1 MPIIKS
7 FSPKQNL
14 SSFVTFLNDTDPNS
28 RYFRIS
34 EFGETFTGGRNGF
47 LIEGSEFLKPSTEVK
62 IEILDVNKN
71 PIYFTPGDGIP
82 EYYEGVSKLIS
93 VEVYDD
99 TPIGLGKITVLGE
112 LEKYVNEDGNVVDVP
127 DEWKGVYN
135 VKWEKEF
142 KINKNLSNESIVRF
156 VKRPK
161 ISITEI
167 EKPSFTK
174 TIPQVTQNGIAS
186 GEPSIPAKGTN
197 LSNYTAGTLYKINIT
212 DSSNFTSSI
221 DENIISFPSI
231 NYNPTVKEVLSEKTV
246 LVDVPFTIDGL
257 VSDFKDVSYTT
268 TFEDLENTVTEQ
280 TTITGSFAEI
290 FINDLKTFVGDV
302 ARVKVYRKSKNE
314 VGDFTLVT
322 DTRLE
327 STEMLKDITVAT
339 DTELSYG
346 SFSPSNF
353 SSYWVTSSND
363 HVVSFDNTQ
372 LFSSIRVDYNNG
384 LGGTQLLHTSRSLNF
399 NTDVEYTL
407 KFKTLLSGSITSD
420 KSLKAFISGTNNFTQ
435 SFIDIT
441 PDATYNQRQDISAN
455 LISQYSGSGQLY
467 FEFQG
472 DDWYLSNVSLKNA
485 QETSF
490 SPDEFTLIQEVP
502 RKLPSETF
510 DFRFEFYDINNNFI
524 PVEVFATKE
533 FNGGNTA
540 SSQAVKFLSF
550 ESDRTAFRFTTGSI
564 GNPAFQQVAFTVTS
578 NGVSGSVTFASSAFD
593 TDGNYIDPSSYG
605 GDYPGGLIN
614 VSDRSATLLIGN
626 FTGSVES
633 VTVGSIIYTASA
645 DDLQDFESI
654 FRFED
659 GENAPALFAT
669 TNTNQFIYEP
679 THLEPKPLVQDLRIQ
694 VKRKNLASL
703 ITPITANS
711 SSDVPLTEVVDE
723 GGIKTFSLSATEFS
737 SSIISG
743 NDGPYDSVTYS
754 FTASGEFGN
763 EFSDEVTIS
772 PVINFDAVSIV
783 LSNESTTFRANS
795 VGSILDNLSEGNGT
809 VSMNIG
815 NQSISHNDGLNSR
828 NTFDIVSVS
837 GTNVTPLSASPT
849 TNLYGI
855 SAMSADNGT
864 IDITVDYLAGD
875 NATSQSFSKK
885 VNYGKNRSAPPTIE
899 LTTTNKTQNVSANS
913 SGVQDDSF
921 EDSTIT
927 VQEFYTGSSK
937 TFGSSD
943 VTIDFQSNPSSIAT
957 DNGNL
962 TISLANLADGTNS
975 ANVIFSASVVDS
987 EGTSRDIVDSISL
1000 SKSPAGQDGE
1010 GRIVSLTFTD
1020 NSIAYNAD
1028 GTNPTPSSITMEAS
1042 SSGFTSPVFKFTGGD
1057 THFTDETSFTA
1068 GTGANDSATFTAP
1081 TSIISTPLTFQVEVQ
1096 EASDASSN
1104 AIDRESVIFVKP
1116 GQDTRPRFFIK
1127 PLNGTQ
1133 IKNASGN
1140 LELQVVRTDST
1151 GSFDISGSAQGNAE
1165 IYSGSVKLSTSL
1177 TGITDGGNGAQYNP
1191 VIAPSAI
1198 SGTLELTLQ
1207 ETDGTVLDSITLVD
1221 VTDGLGGGSFLVPN
1235 GLVTKRN
1242 PNDSNSFTPSTMA
1255 VTASFFDATGSEFRK
1270 SVLITPSFT
1279 GLDKMAV
1286 SAASGD
1292 SQITITANDGDDG
1305 TITLGGS
1312 PSSTKDVN
1320 IVALFTEPGTGK
1332 TNTITETFYIVS
1344 EGQDGTSAKSVRLSA
1359 DAQAFIEAKDG
1370 TVTPSTITFTANR
1383 QNITES
1389 TVFSSS
1395 MTLGGSGDT
1404 ATLTATE
1411 FGSATTE
1418 TIRATADS
1426 LSDEITIVRLIEG
1439 SDGITIIN
1447 TNQAH
1452 TFPSNPTGSVLDY
1465 GGSGTTISA
1474 FEGINALSFDGIGTS
1489 AGTFT
1494 VSVSQSPNGAF
1505 SSVPGGTDDG
1515 DSVTFGNYGSLSDS
1529 VDLVTVTYT
1538 LTGKRLNGNAF
1549 SGSTTQTFTKSKEGP
1564 EAVQVTNTNTS
1575 VAVASDSDGLNPDL
1589 TDSGTEIQVFEGVN
1603 ELTFTTGTPTT
1614 GQYSA
1619 SAADTNITVGTFSG
1633 NGTTTFT
1640 VGDHTLMNADN
1651 AKITYTLK
1659 GVRAN
1664 GNDFTTSTTQNL
1676 TKVRAGS
1683 DGADGADAEGKTVKL
1698 LFSDSSVTY
1707 NADGTNP
1714 DPASITME
1722 ASSSGFTSPRFKF
1735 TGGGS
1740 NFTDETSFTAGTG
1753 DNDSATFTSP
1763 TSIINTPLTF
1773 QVEVIE
1779 DGDASDNAIDRESII
1794 FVKPGQDT
1802 RPRFI
1807 IKPLNGTQIKNAQGN
1822 LELQVVRIDG
1832 SGSFDV
1838 SGSGQITNDAKIFSG
1853 SVALSTSLTGITDGG
1868 NGAEYNPVIAPS
1880 AISGTLELTLKE
1892 DDGTILDSINL
1903 LDVTDGLGGGSFLVP
1918 NGLLMRRSGSVYT
1931 PSSLG
1936 VTASF
1941 FDATGSEFR
1950 ADVSI
1955 GSNFNGTLDQMNV
1968 TAGTTNPQISFT
1980 ANDGDN
1986 NNIPLNATFANT
1998 KDVNIVATFTESGT
2012 GKTNTITETFF
2023 IVSDGQDGTSAKS
2036 IRLSSSH
2043 QSFIQAKDG
2052 TITPDTITFTSNR
2065 QNTDDTTTTFSS
2077 SPSVTLGGSGDT
2089 ATLTKGNFG
2098 SNTSVTVTATADSS
2112 EVSDEITI
2120 VKLVEGSDALTIVNT
2135 NQAHTVTANSLG
2147 VVNDLTN
2154 SGTTIKVF
2162 EGTASLDYD
2171 QSGTTA
2177 GHFRVSTTV
2186 SPSSAVTLATLPDG
2200 TSDGDSCVILDHT
2213 AMANG
2218 EDVATITYTLTGKRF
2233 NGDDFSVDTTQTI
2246 TKSKEGKD
2254 ALQIVNTNSSVTVPS
2269 DSDGTN
2275 TVLTGTGT
2283 TIQLFEGA
2291 TQLDYDATGT
2301 SAGHFTVATSVSPSS
2316 AITLNTL
2323 PDGNSDGNDCVI
2335 SDHIGMSNSENSATI
2350 TYTISGQRLDGTS
2363 FTSLV
2368 TKQTITKAKAGTDGS
2383 GANAVSV
2390 TPNITSQNVTRT
2402 ISVSPNTFTT
2412 VTNITF
2418 SVVEGST
2425 TFSAIPGSS
2434 TLSNS
2439 TYKVKTSNLV
2449 NCTEPADGVISPTQ
2463 PSLSSPNGFTA
2474 TFTIQYKDS
2483 SGNENEIDFSHVV
2496 TVTPEGDTGP
2506 GIVHTGVWES
2516 ARVYQFGT
2524 GATGRR
2530 DSVLWEST
2538 NPGVFDTYYGATS
2551 QHTSTYTQNTVTGI
2565 PGSGVNTPWE
2575 NLGEQDLFVA
2585 AKIGIFEDSFIQNT
2599 LNVGSSNNGGV
2610 SSANITIFGGTDSGG
2625 SANPYISMGQ
2635 AGTTGA
2641 QGYSV
2646 GGGIFLGSDS
2656 NDDKFKLS
2664 IEGTISVY
2672 KFESLGEDEFVA
2684 AGAFSDHPNSF
2695 TTTLYGSEPVLDEN
2709 TTLYTNIGLSN
2720 TFDGDNRYYSDRDTV
2735 VRINGSGVVTPQS
2748 GYTSTSPNSVGV
2760 STSTN
2765 SLKWN
2770 GDELQIVGDINV
2782 TGGNAATGDQASS
2795 TVVYFDDFS
2804 IYPTVADVTS
2814 AGDDPKTD
2822 GSGQGYFAYENNGE
2836 LSLETGEG
2844 ELFGKAFKIG
2854 NNSGNDYSWFSG
2866 NRLIPFN
2873 ENSLYEME
2881 IRIKETA
2888 GTGTHY
2894 AGITAY
2900 KKDGTTKVKVDGT
2913 SSFGSQHYFVLSNA
2927 SIGTEFTTYRGYF
2940 KGTSSSGNGG
2950 LHSSKDDPG
2959 TIHVNALN
2967 GFFTPNFIA
2976 QYLDATGIT
2985 YVDYIKITEFNVGG
2999 GSTRISGDSIKTGQ
3013 IKSNNLTSD
3022 AGSVLDLNAGTIK
3035 LGGTSDPNFEVTSAG
3050 HVTAKGGGSI
3060 AGWDITDSQLQ
3071 SSNLSGGGDGSFTTQ
3086 GILINTNGYIS
3097 AKNFFISSDGLPKF
3111 NGVLTSTSGSLGG
3124 WQLNDNALTS
3134 PDGIIEL
3141 SSTGKSI
3148 SIKRSNGEIDLTL
3161 KQGGLSDLNADT
3173 ESIAWILDEY
3183 SRSIRS
3189 STESQLKVTS
3199 TTNFDS
3205 SVRFANNSTDSF
3217 VLTDVGT
3224 YTLASPNFQMR
3235 GILSDAGSLEL
3246 ETGVGGFDIGDQE
3259 YTITLGYA
3267 IVTNP
3272 GDKEGS
3278 VVYRNN
3284 NIGSVTLTS
3293 GSSGVTGGDT
3303 TFTVND
3309 TISIGNTSVSTT
3321 YYLYGLLSLDGTV
3334 SGGTLDVDAIFN
3346 AKSGINFVKALDI
3359 VELTGEGIQIAKS
3372 STRYVQIPKTTLT
3385 KVLTLGGGLMIHQ
3398 GGTGTANGITFT
3410 SGSSDADEV
3419 EWRIHKGGGQDLFL
3433 QYKNPAGTVQN
3444 THTFTDNGNF
3454 DILGSVGSIS
3464 SRKIKE
3470 NIINLPSQKEI
3481 IEKLQPVHYTKII
3494 NNQEEIGLI
3503 AEDVHEII
3511 PNLVSYD
3518 KQGNPNGI
3526 FYSKLSVV
3534 LLDVVK
3540 RQGKEIEELK
3550 QRLDNLENI

>member
-99 TPIGLGKITVLGE
+99 TPIGLGKITILGE
-112 LEKYVNEDGNVVDVP
+112 LQKYINEDGNVVDVP

-161 ISITEI
+161 VSITEL
-167 EKPSFTK
+167 EKPIFSK
-174 TIPQVTQNGIAS
+174 TIPQVTQTGIAS

-231 NYNPTVKEVLSEKTV
+231 GYNPTVKEVLSEKTV
-246 LVDVPFTIDGL
+246 LVDVPFTVDGL
-257 VSDFKDVSYTT
+257 VSDFTDVSYTT
-268 TFEDLENTVTEQ
+268 TFEDLENTTTEQ
-280 TTITGSFAEI
+280 SSITGSFAEI

-327 STEMLKDITVAT
+327 STEMLKDLTVAN

-346 SFSPSNF
+346 SFSPTNF
-353 SSYWVTSSND
+353 ETYWVTSSND

-372 LFSSIRVDYNNG
+372 LFSSIRVDYDKNI
-384 LGGTQLLHTSRSLNF
+384 GGTQLLHTSRSFNF

-407 KFKTLLSGSITSD
+407 KFKTLLSGSLTED
-420 KSLKAFISGTNNFTQ
+420 KFLNAFISGTNNFTQ
-435 SFIDIT
+435 SFTNIT
-441 PDATYNQRQDISAN
+441 PDSTFNQRQDISAN
-455 LISQYSGSGQLY
+455 LVSQYSGSGELY
-467 FEFQG
+467 FEFKG
-472 DDWYLSNVSLKNA
+472 DDWYLSNVSMKNA

-490 SPDEFTLIQEVP
+490 SPDEFTLVQEVQ

-540 SSQAVKFLSF
+540 DSQAVKFLSF

-564 GNPAFQQVAFTVTS
+564 ANPQFQQVGFTVSS
-578 NGVSGSVTFASSAFD
+578 NGLSGSVSFASSAFD

-605 GDYPGGLIN
+605 GDYPGGLTNISN
-614 VSDRSATLLIGN
+614 QSATLLIGN
-626 FTGSVES
+626 FTGSVSS
-633 VTVGSIIYTASA
+633 VTVGSIVYTASA
-645 DDLQDFESI
+645 DGLQDFESI

-711 SSDVPLTEVVDE
+711 SSNVPLTEVVDE

-795 VGSILDNLSEGNGT
+795 VGSILDDLSEGNGT

-815 NQSISHNDGLNSR
+815 NQSISHNDGLGSR

-864 IDITVDYLAGD
+864 LDITVDYLAGD

-913 SGVQDDSF
+913 SGVQADSFDDSV
-921 EDSTIT
+921 IT
-927 VQEFYTGSSK
+927 LQEFYTGSSK

-943 VTIDFQSNPSSIAT
+943 VTIDFQSNPSTIAT

-962 TISLANLADGTNS
+962 TISYSNLADGTNS

-1020 NSIAYNAD
+1020 NSVAYNAD
-1028 GTNPTPSSITMEAS
+1028 GTNPDPASITMAAS
-1042 SSGFTSPVFKFTGGD
+1042 SSGFTSPVFKFTGGGSY
-1057 THFTDETSFTA
+1057 FTDETTFTA
-1068 GTGANDSATFTAP
+1068 GTGANDSAIFTTP
-1081 TSIISTPLTFQVEVQ
+1081 TSYITTPLTFQVEVQ

-1116 GQDTRPRFFIK
+1116 GQDTRPRFIIK

-1140 LELQVVRTDST
+1140 LELQVVRIDGS
-1151 GSFDISGSAQGNAE
+1151 GSFDISGSAQGDAE
-1165 IYSGSVKLSTSL
+1165 IYSGSVKLNSGL
-1177 TGITDGGNGAQYNP
+1177 TGISSGSNGVTYNP
-1191 VIAPSAI
+1191 IISPSAI

-1207 ETDGTVLDSITLVD
+1207 ETDGTILDSINLLD

-1235 GLVTKRN
+1235 GLLMRRSGSVY
-1242 PNDSNSFTPSTMA
+1242 TPSTLG
-1255 VTASFFDATGSEFRK
+1255 VTASFFDATGSEFRAD
-1270 SVLITPSFT
+1270 VLIGSNFNGTLDQMNVTAGSTNPNISF
-1279 GLDKMAV
+1279 
-1286 SAASGD
+1286 
-1292 SQITITANDGDDG
+1292 TANDGDDNNIPLNG
-1305 TITLGGS
+1305 TFAN
-1312 PSSTKDVN
+1312 TKDVN
-1320 IVALFTEPGTGK
+1320 IVSVFTEPSTNK
-1332 TNTITETFYIVS
+1332 TNTITETFFIIS
-1344 EGQDGTSAKSVRLSA
+1344 DGQDGSSAKSLRLSSN
-1359 DAQAFIEAKDG
+1359 AQAFIEAKDG
-1370 TVTPSTITFTANR
+1370 TVTPTSITFTSNR
-1383 QNITES
+1383 QNTNDSS
-1389 TVFSSS
+1389 TTFGPLSLLSSV
-1395 MTLGGSGDT
+1395 GSDT
-1404 ATLTATE
+1404 ATLTSE
-1411 FGSATTE
+1411 SFGSNTSV
-1418 TIRATADS
+1418 TISGSADS
-1426 LSDEITIVRLIEG
+1426 QEVSDEITIVKLVEG
-1439 SDGITIIN
+1439 SDGITIVN
-1447 TNQAH
+1447 TNQSH
-1452 TFPSNPTGSVLDY
+1452 TMPSDPTGSVLDF
-1465 GGSGTTISA
+1465 GSSGTNIKA
-1474 FEGINALSFDGIGTS
+1474 FEGANSL
-1489 AGTFT
+1489 TFT
-1494 VSVSQSPNGAF
+1494 TGTP
-1505 SSVPGGTDDG
+1505 SSGEFKINVVETP
-1515 DSVTFGNYGSLSDS
+1515 S
-1529 VDLVTVTYT
+1529 
-1538 LTGKRLNGNAF
+1538 GKLNAF
-1549 SGSTTQTFTKSKEGP
+1549 SISGNGTDTAIVSDFTSMDIDTDSVVIAYQITGSRSNGTEFTSETTQTLTKSKEGP

-1575 VAVASDSDGLNPDL
+1575 VAVATDSDGLNPDL

-1683 DGADGADAEGKTVKL
+1683 DGAPGVDAEGKTVKL
-1698 LFSDSSVTY
+1698 LFSSSSVIY

-1753 DNDSATFTSP
+1753 DNDSATFTVP

-1868 NGAEYNPVIAPS
+1868 NGAEYNPSIAPS

-1950 ADVSI
+1950 ADVLI
-1955 GSNFNGTLDQMNV
+1955 GSNFNGTLDQMSV
-1968 TAGTTNPQISFT
+1968 TGSSTSNISIT
-1980 ANDGDN
+1980 ANDGDG
-1986 NNIPLNATFANT
+1986 NNIPLDPETFANT
-1998 KDVNIVATFTESGT
+1998 KDVNIVATFTENGT

-2052 TITPDTITFTSNR
+2052 TITPSVITFTANR
-2065 QNTDDTTTTFSS
+2065 QNTVDTTTTFSS
-2077 SPSVTLGGSGDT
+2077 SPSVTLTNTGADT
-2089 ATLTKGNFG
+2089 RTLTSESFG
-2098 SNTSVTVTATADSS
+2098 SNTSVTITATADSS

-2135 NQAHTVTANSLG
+2135 NQSHTVTANSLG

-2154 SGTTIKVF
+2154 SGTTIKLF

-2177 GHFRVSTTV
+2177 GHFTVSTTV

-2291 TQLDYDATGT
+2291 TQLNYDQSGVAAGT
-2301 SAGHFTVATSVSPSS
+2301 FSASAVVSPVG
-2316 AITLNTL
+2316 AVTLATFLDDQGDDFDVNDHTAMD
-2323 PDGNSDGNDCVI
+2323 DG
-2335 SDHIGMSNSENSATI
+2335 ENSATI
-2350 TYTISGQRLDGTS
+2350 TYTISGSRLDGTT
-2363 FTSLV
+2363 FELDTV
-2368 TKQTITKAKAGTDGS
+2368 QTITKAKAGTDGD
-2383 GANAVSV
+2383 GAAGVTTSISPASQIVSASV
-2390 TPNITSQNVTRT
+2390 DASFDTPNPFTVKVIQAGSLFTNTTGTLGTS
-2402 ISVSPNTFTT
+2402 TFKILNL
-2412 VTNITF
+2412 VN
-2418 SVVEGST
+2418 G
-2425 TFSAIPGSS
+2425 
-2434 TLSNS
+2434 TLSNTGTTTPTITPS
-2439 TYKVKTSNLV
+2439 TPSDFAGLETTFDIQYQDGQDNVSSNLPETHSV
-2449 NCTEPADGVISPTQ
+2449 SVVLDGQ
-2463 PSLSSPNGFTA
+2463 
-2474 TFTIQYKDS
+2474 
-2483 SGNENEIDFSHVV
+2483 
-2496 TVTPEGDTGP
+2496 TGP
-2506 GIVHTGVWES
+2506 GIVHTGIWES
-2516 ARVYQFGT
+2516 GRAYQFGT

-2530 DSVLWEST
+2530 DSVLWSGS

-2551 QHTSTYTQNTVTGI
+2551 QHTSTYTENTVTGI
-2565 PGSGVNTPWE
+2565 PGSGPNAPWE

-2585 AKIGIFEDSFIQNT
+2585 AKIGIFEDSFVQNT
-2599 LNVGSSNNGGV
+2599 LNIGSSNNGGI
-2610 SSANITIFGGTDSGG
+2610 SSANITLNGGDEYPYFSLGQSGTVGTQEFGANGIFIGRHDATKNTDADNGDFVFSLVNTSTDRYVKWDGDSLDIKGEINATTGTIGGFSITDKLTNTAGSTLVLDGTYGEITASGGLIGGWDIGTNTLSSGSDIVLNASSAKIILNNGNIEIGRLDVIINGYDNTTDIVYGIELDGGTHNFWKYRDNEDDPDLVTFKVGTADTFLEYDGTDVNVQGILSASEGNIGGWSITPSSFDSVDDGVVIDSQNKKISFNSGSTIRTEIGTSTGGSTLTETSRYSNTSTINIDDDNDYSSPDSFVPDWFTGAPANTGMYIPNKGDTIMVDFQPYVQAWGDRTFASDEGVQLLFQVYGKSTAFSAGSLSGG
-2625 SANPYISMGQ
+2625 TNVAEFSSDLIVSASGVVGKTNASFSQSKFAFYSFDYEYFKVAIALYITSPDFTF
-2635 AGTTGA
+2635 TTPVTVRIDTSEA
-2641 QGYSV
+2641 NVSSFNSKTSV
-2646 GGGIFLGSDS
+2646 SLDGIFLDNSDVQYVRFTRTLSEIGGDIRLNNIPKSDPDAYAGQIYVDS
-2656 NDDKFKLS
+2656 NGFLKVSK
-2664 IEGTISVY
+2664 V
-2672 KFESLGEDEFVA
+2672 
-2684 AGAFSDHPNSF
+2684 SDI
-2695 TTTLYGSEPVLDEN
+2695 D
-2709 TTLYTNIGLSN
+2709 
-2720 TFDGDNRYYSDRDTV
+2720 
-2735 VRINGSGVVTPQS
+2735 
-2748 GYTSTSPNSVGV
+2748 
-2760 STSTN
+2760 
-2765 SLKWN
+2765 
-2770 GDELQIVGDINV
+2770 DIN
-2782 TGGNAATGDQASS
+2782 D
-2795 TVVYFDDFS
+2795 
-2804 IYPTVADVTS
+2804 
-2814 AGDDPKTD
+2814 
-2822 GSGQGYFAYENNGE
+2822 
-2836 LSLETGEG
+2836 
-2844 ELFGKAFKIG
+2844 
-2854 NNSGNDYSWFSG
+2854 
-2866 NRLIPFN
+2866 
-2873 ENSLYEME
+2873 
-2881 IRIKETA
+2881 
-2888 GTGTHY
+2888 
-2894 AGITAY
+2894 
-2900 KKDGTTKVKVDGT
+2900 
-2913 SSFGSQHYFVLSNA
+2913 
-2927 SIGTEFTTYRGYF
+2927 
-2940 KGTSSSGNGG
+2940 
-2950 LHSSKDDPG
+2950 
-2959 TIHVNALN
+2959 
-2967 GFFTPNFIA
+2967 
-2976 QYLDATGIT
+2976 
-2985 YVDYIKITEFNVGG
+2985 
-2999 GSTRISGDSIKTGQ
+2999 
-3013 IKSNNLTSD
+3013 
-3022 AGSVLDLNAGTIK
+3022 
-3035 LGGTSDPNFEVTSAG
+3035 
-3050 HVTAKGGGSI
+3050 
-3060 AGWDITDSQLQ
+3060 
-3071 SSNLSGGGDGSFTTQ
+3071 
-3086 GILINTNGYIS
+3086 
-3097 AKNFFISSDGLPKF
+3097 
-3111 NGVLTSTSGSLGG
+3111 
-3124 WQLNDNALTS
+3124 
-3134 PDGIIEL
+3134 
-3141 SSTGKSI
+3141 
-3148 SIKRSNGEIDLTL
+3148 
-3161 KQGGLSDLNADT
+3161 
-3173 ESIAWILDEY
+3173 
-3183 SRSIRS
+3183 
-3189 STESQLKVTS
+3189 
-3199 TTNFDS
+3199 
-3205 SVRFANNSTDSF
+3205 
-3217 VLTDVGT
+3217 
-3224 YTLASPNFQMR
+3224 
-3235 GILSDAGSLEL
+3235 
-3246 ETGVGGFDIGDQE
+3246 
-3259 YTITLGYA
+3259 
-3267 IVTNP
+3267 
-3272 GDKEGS
+3272 
-3278 VVYRNN
+3278 
-3284 NIGSVTLTS
+3284 
-3293 GSSGVTGGDT
+3293 
-3303 TFTVND
+3303 
-3309 TISIGNTSVSTT
+3309 
-3321 YYLYGLLSLDGTV
+3321 
-3334 SGGTLDVDAIFN
+3334 
-3346 AKSGINFVKALDI
+3346 
-3359 VELTGEGIQIAKS
+3359 
-3372 STRYVQIPKTTLT
+3372 
-3385 KVLTLGGGLMIHQ
+3385 
-3398 GGTGTANGITFT
+3398 
-3410 SGSSDADEV
+3410 
-3419 EWRIHKGGGQDLFL
+3419 
-3433 QYKNPAGTVQN
+3433 
-3444 THTFTDNGNF
+3444 
-3454 DILGSVGSIS
+3454 
-3464 SRKIKE
+3464 
-3470 NIINLPSQKEI
+3470 
-3481 IEKLQPVHYTKII
+3481 
-3494 NNQEEIGLI
+3494 
-3503 AEDVHEII
+3503 
-3511 PNLVSYD
+3511 
-3518 KQGNPNGI
+3518 
-3526 FYSKLSVV
+3526 
-3534 LLDVVK
+3534 
-3540 RQGKEIEELK
+3540 
-3550 QRLDNLENI
+3550 

>member
-62 IEILDVNKN
+62 IEILDVNNN

-99 TPIGLGKITVLGE
+99 TPIGLGKITILGE
-112 LEKYVNEDGNVVDVP
+112 LQKYVNEDGNVVDVP

-161 ISITEI
+161 VSITEL
-167 EKPSFTK
+167 EKPIFSK
-174 TIPQVTQNGIAS
+174 TIPQVTQTGIAS

-231 NYNPTVKEVLSEKTV
+231 GYNPTVKEVLSEKTV
-246 LVDVPFTIDGL
+246 LVDVPFTVDGL
-257 VSDFKDVSYTT
+257 VSDFTDVSYTT
-268 TFEDLENTVTEQ
+268 TFEDLENTTTEQ
-280 TTITGSFAEI
+280 SSITGSFAEI

-327 STEMLKDITVAT
+327 STEMLKDLTVAN

-346 SFSPSNF
+346 SFSPTNF
-353 SSYWVTSSND
+353 ETYWVTSSND

-372 LFSSIRVDYNNG
+372 LFSSIRVDYDDG
-384 LGGTQLLHTSRSLNF
+384 LGGTQLLHTSRSFNF

-407 KFKTLLSGSITSD
+407 KFKTLLSGSLTED
-420 KSLKAFISGTNNFTQ
+420 KFLNAFISGTNNFTQ
-435 SFIDIT
+435 SFTNIT
-441 PDATYNQRQDISAN
+441 PDSTFNQRQDISAN
-455 LISQYSGSGQLY
+455 LVSQYSGSGELY
-467 FEFQG
+467 FEFKG
-472 DDWYLSNVSLKNA
+472 DDWYLSNVSMKNA

-490 SPDEFTLIQEVP
+490 SPDEFTLIQEVQ

-540 SSQAVKFLSF
+540 DSQAVKFLSF

-564 GNPAFQQVAFTVTS
+564 ANPQFQQVAFTVTS

-605 GDYPGGLIN
+605 GDYPGGLTNI
-614 VSDRSATLLIGN
+614 SDRSATLLIGN
-626 FTGSVES
+626 FTGSVDS
-633 VTVGSIIYTASA
+633 VTVGSIVYTASA
-645 DDLQDFESI
+645 DNLEDFESI

-679 THLEPKPLVQDLRIQ
+679 THLEPKPLSQDLRIQ

-711 SSDVPLTEVVDE
+711 SSNVPLTEVVDE
-723 GGIKTFSLSATEFS
+723 GGIKTYSLSATEFS
-737 SSIISG
+737 SSVISG

-864 IDITVDYLAGD
+864 LDITVDYLAGD

-943 VTIDFQSNPSSIAT
+943 VTIDFQSNPSTIAT
-957 DNGNL
+957 DNGDL
-962 TISLANLADGTNS
+962 TISLSNLADGTNS

-987 EGTSRDIVDSISL
+987 EGTTRDIVDSISL

-1028 GTNPTPSSITMEAS
+1028 GTNPDPASITMEAS

-1057 THFTDETSFTA
+1057 TYFTDETSFTA

-1096 EASDASSN
+1096 EASDAASN

-1116 GQDTRPRFFIK
+1116 GADTRPRFFIK

-1177 TGITDGGNGAQYNP
+1177 TGITDGGNGAEYNP

-1270 SVLITPSFT
+1270 NVLITPSYT

-1292 SQITITANDGDDG
+1292 SEISITANDGDG
-1305 TITLGGS
+1305 VTITPGDS
-1312 PSSTKDVN
+1312 AVSTKDVN
-1320 IVALFTEPGTGK
+1320 IVAVFTEPGTGK

-1359 DAQAFIEAKDG
+1359 DSQTFIEAKDG

-1389 TVFSSS
+1389 TTFSSS

-1404 ATLTATE
+1404 ATLTAAE

-1447 TNQAH
+1447 TNQSH
-1452 TFPSNPTGSVLDY
+1452 TMPADPTGSVLDF
-1465 GGSGTTISA
+1465 GGSGTNIKV
-1474 FEGINALSFDGIGTS
+1474 FEGANAVSFTTGTPS
-1489 AGTFT
+1489 AGQFKINVIESPDNKLNTFT
-1494 VSVSQSPNGAF
+1494 IGGDGTTVAG
-1505 SSVPGGTDDG
+1505 VPDFTSMDEDT
-1515 DSVTFGNYGSLSDS
+1515 DSVVITYQITGSRS
-1529 VDLVTVTYT
+1529 
-1538 LTGKRLNGNAF
+1538 NGTEFTAE
-1549 SGSTTQTFTKSKEGP
+1549 TTQTLAKSKEGP
-1564 EAVQVTNTNTS
+1564 EAVQVTNTNSS
-1575 VAVASDSDGLNPDL
+1575 VAVSTDSDGLNPDL

-1619 SAADTNITVGTFSG
+1619 SAAYTNITVGTFSG

-1640 VGDHTLMNADN
+1640 VDDHSSMNADN

-1683 DGADGADAEGKTVKL
+1683 DGAPGTSAKTITL
-1698 LFSDSSVTY
+1698 LFSSSSVIY

-1735 TGGGS
+1735 TGGDTY
-1740 NFTDETSFTAGTG
+1740 FTDETSFTAGTG
-1753 DNDSATFTSP
+1753 DNDSATFTTP

-1832 SGSFDV
+1832 SGSFDI
-1838 SGSGQITNDAKIFSG
+1838 SGSAQGDAEIYSG
-1853 SVALSTSLTGITDGG
+1853 SVKLSTSLTGITDGG
-1868 NGAEYNPVIAPS
+1868 NGAQYNPLIAPS
-1880 AISGTLELTLKE
+1880 AISGTLELTLQE
-1892 DDGTILDSINL
+1892 TDGTVLDSINL

-1968 TAGTTNPQISFT
+1968 TEGTTNSQISFT

-1986 NNIPLNATFANT
+1986 NNIDLDGTFANT
-1998 KDVNIVATFTESGT
+1998 KDVNVVATFTESGT

-2023 IVSDGQDGTSAKS
+2023 VVSDGQDGTSAKS

-2043 QSFIQAKDG
+2043 QSFIQSKDG
-2052 TITPDTITFTSNR
+2052 SVTPTSITFTANR

-2077 SPSVTLGGSGDT
+2077 SPSVTLGGSGADVR
-2089 ATLTKGNFG
+2089 TLTSESFG
-2098 SNTSVTVTATADSS
+2098 SNTSVTITATADSS

-2135 NQAHTVTANSLG
+2135 NQSHTVTANSLG

-2154 SGTTIKVF
+2154 SGTTIRLF

-2171 QSGTTA
+2171 ASGTTV
-2177 GHFRVSTTV
+2177 GHFDVSTTV
-2186 SPSSAVTLATLPDG
+2186 SPSSAVTLASLPDG
-2200 TSDGDSCVILDHT
+2200 NSDGDDCVILDHT
-2213 AMANG
+2213 AMDSD
-2218 EDVATITYTLTGKRF
+2218 EDIATITYTLTGKRF
-2233 NGDDFSVDTTQTI
+2233 NGDDFTLDTTQTI

-2283 TIQLFEGA
+2283 TIQVFEGA
-2291 TQLDYDATGT
+2291 TQLDYDASGT
-2301 SAGHFTVATSVSPSS
+2301 TAGHFTVATSVSPSS
-2316 AITLNTL
+2316 AITLDTL

-2335 SDHIGMSNSENSATI
+2335 SDHTAMSNSENSATI
-2350 TYTISGQRLDGTS
+2350 TYTLSGQRLDGTS

-2368 TKQTITKAKAGTDGS
+2368 TKQTITKAKAGTDGD
-2383 GANAVSV
+2383 GAAGVTTSISPASQIVSASV
-2390 TPNITSQNVTRT
+2390 DASFDTPNPFTVKVIQAGSLFTNTTGTLGTS
-2402 ISVSPNTFTT
+2402 TFKILNL
-2412 VTNITF
+2412 VN
-2418 SVVEGST
+2418 G
-2425 TFSAIPGSS
+2425 
-2434 TLSNS
+2434 TLSNTGTTTPTITPS
-2439 TYKVKTSNLV
+2439 TPSDFSGLETTFDIQYQDGQDNVSSNLPETHSV
-2449 NCTEPADGVISPTQ
+2449 SVVLDGQ
-2463 PSLSSPNGFTA
+2463 
-2474 TFTIQYKDS
+2474 
-2483 SGNENEIDFSHVV
+2483 
-2496 TVTPEGDTGP
+2496 TGP

-2516 ARVYQFGT
+2516 GRAYQFGT

-2530 DSVLWEST
+2530 DSVLWESST
-2538 NPGVFDTYYGATS
+2538 PGTYDTYYAATA
-2551 QHTSTYTQNTVTGI
+2551 QHTSTTTGTNGPPTVGD
-2565 PGSGVNTPWE
+2565 NWE
-2575 NLGEQDLFVA
+2575 SLGQQDLFVA

-2599 LNVGSSNNGGV
+2599 LNIGSSNNGGIA
-2610 SSANITIFGGTDSGG
+2610 SANITLFGGSDSGG
-2625 SANPYISMGQ
+2625 SSYPYLSMGQ
-2635 AGTTGA
+2635 ASSTGE
-2641 QGYSV
+2641 QGYGV
-2646 GGGIFLGSDS
+2646 GAGIFLGRDS
-2656 NDDKFKLS
+2656 TDDEFKFS
-2664 IEGTISVY
+2664 IEKTGVY
-2672 KFESLGEDEFVA
+2672 KFTNLGNSPYSALVAYSTYPNTSTGVTVYGLESILDQNTKVYTNESL
-2684 AGAFSDHPNSF
+2684 
-2695 TTTLYGSEPVLDEN
+2695 TTPY
-2709 TTLYTNIGLSN
+2709 
-2720 TFDGDNRYYSDRDTV
+2720 
-2735 VRINGSGVVTPQS
+2735 NGSGMGYSSTYLSDGDTVIQVDSGGNVTVVS
-2748 GYTSTSPNSVGV
+2748 GYTSSSPGSVLV
-2760 STSTN
+2760 SSSN
-2765 SLKWN
+2765 NALKWN
-2770 GDELQIVGDINV
+2770 GNSLEISGSIVA
-2782 TGGNAATGDQASS
+2782 TGGTIGG
-2795 TVVYFDDFS
+2795 FS
-2804 IYPTVADVTS
+2804 ITDKLTNT
-2814 AGDDPKTD
+2814 AGSTLVLD
-2822 GSGQGYFAYENNGE
+2822 G
-2836 LSLETGEG
+2836 ETGQITASGG
-2844 ELFGKAFKIG
+2844 EIGGWNITSTGLAKSTDIILDSNSKKITLDNENVEFGILDENEDSYG
-2854 NNSGNDYSWFSG
+2854 YGIDITSGITFGTHNYWKLYNDYSNTTATFKVGNATDFLEFDGTDVNVSG
-2866 NRLIPFN
+2866 IINASAGEIGGWTIGSNTLGSSDDIL
-2873 ENSLYEME
+2873 ELNSNNDAL
-2881 IRIKETA
+2881 RIKRT
-2888 GTGTHY
+2888 
-2894 AGITAY
+2894 
-2900 KKDGTTKVKVDGT
+2900 DGTTDLEVRGGAISPLGADTV
-2913 SSFGSQHYFVLSNA
+2913 SF
-2927 SIGTEFTTYRGYF
+2927 
-2940 KGTSSSGNGG
+2940 
-2950 LHSSKDDPG
+2950 
-2959 TIHVNALN
+2959 
-2967 GFFTPNFIA
+2967 
-2976 QYLDATGIT
+2976 
-2985 YVDYIKITEFNVGG
+2985 
-2999 GSTRISGDSIKTGQ
+2999 
-3013 IKSNNLTSD
+3013 NNLTYPSD
-3022 AGSVLDLNAGTIK
+3022 DTFFDIDVDTSNDDTITNTFTYDTIASFQLTSNGTYNVSSVSLGFRITISETGTIT
-3035 LGGTSDPNFEVTSAG
+3035 LPPQPDGEP
-3050 HVTAKGGGSI
+3050 
-3060 AGWDITDSQLQ
+3060 DSTYDAEIGYVVSRGRIN
-3071 SSNLSGGGDGSFTTQ
+3071 SSNPGAD
-3086 GILINTNGYIS
+3086 IL
-3097 AKNFFISSDGLPKF
+3097 F
-3111 NGVLTSTSGSLGG
+3111 
-3124 WQLNDNALTS
+3124 Q
-3134 PDGIIEL
+3134 E
-3141 SSTGKSI
+3141 
-3148 SIKRSNGEIDLTL
+3148 
-3161 KQGGLSDLNADT
+3161 
-3173 ESIAWILDEY
+3173 
-3183 SRSIRS
+3183 
-3189 STESQLKVTS
+3189 KVTDIS
-3199 TTNFDS
+3199 WSESDS
-3205 SVRFANNSTDSF
+3205 SVFSEITDTPSF
-3217 VLTDVGT
+3217 SILNDGT
-3224 YTLASPNFQMR
+3224 
-3235 GILSDAGSLEL
+3235 
-3246 ETGVGGFDIGDQE
+3246 
-3259 YTITLGYA
+3259 
-3267 IVTNP
+3267 
-3272 GDKEGS
+3272 
-3278 VVYRNN
+3278 
-3284 NIGSVTLTS
+3284 
-3293 GSSGVTGGDT
+3293 
-3303 TFTVND
+3303 
-3309 TISIGNTSVSTT
+3309 STT
-3321 YYLYGLLSLDGTV
+3321 YYIFGYVKTIGIISDDNSGAAHLNVTGLVRDFSSQAILS
-3334 SGGTLDVDAIFN
+3334 
-3346 AKSGINFVKALDI
+3346 LDI
-3359 VELTGEGIQIAKS
+3359 VELCGEGIQIAKS
-3372 STRYVQIPKTTLT
+3372 SERYIRMPKTLSNT
-3385 KVLTLGGGLMIHQ
+3385 VLELGGGMKINQ
-3398 GGTGTANGITFT
+3398 GGDSSDLGIIFENDDA
-3410 SGSSDADEV
+3410 SVNNSNWRVLQMDNSNFYINYFDGSSTNFSIFRLETDGDLNL
-3419 EWRIHKGGGQDLFL
+3419 GG
-3433 QYKNPAGTVQN
+3433 T
-3444 THTFTDNGNF
+3444 
-3454 DILGSVGSIS
+3454 VGSIS

-3470 NIINLPSQKEI
+3470 NIITLSSQKDVVN
-3481 IEKLQPVHYTKII
+3481 KLEPVQYNKIS
-3494 NNQEEIGLI
+3494 NGKEEIGLI
-3503 AEDVHEII
+3503 AEDVHEVA
-3511 PNLVSYD
+3511 PHLVTYD
-3518 KQGNPNGI
+3518 DDGNPAGVY
-3526 FYSKLSVV
+3526 YSKLSVL

-3540 RQGKEIEELK
+3540 RQGQEIEELK

>member
-99 TPIGLGKITVLGE
+99 TPIGLGKITILGE
-112 LEKYVNEDGNVVDVP
+112 LQKYINEDGNVVDVP

-161 ISITEI
+161 VSITEL
-167 EKPSFTK
+167 EKPIFSK
-174 TIPQVTQNGIAS
+174 TIPQVTQTGIAS

-231 NYNPTVKEVLSEKTV
+231 GYNPTVKEVLSEKTV
-246 LVDVPFTIDGL
+246 LVDVPFTVDGL
-257 VSDFKDVSYTT
+257 VSDFTDVSYTT
-268 TFEDLENTVTEQ
+268 TFEDLENTTTEQ
-280 TTITGSFAEI
+280 SSITGSFAEI

-327 STEMLKDITVAT
+327 STEMLKDLTVAN

-346 SFSPSNF
+346 SFSSTNF
-353 SSYWVTSSND
+353 ETYWVTSSND

-372 LFSSIRVDYNNG
+372 LFSSIRVDYDENI
-384 LGGTQLLHTSRSLNF
+384 GGTQLLHTSRSFNF

-407 KFKTLLSGSITSD
+407 KFKTLLSGSLTED
-420 KSLKAFISGTNNFTQ
+420 KFLNAFISGTNNFTQ
-435 SFIDIT
+435 SFTNIT
-441 PDATYNQRQDISAN
+441 PDSTFNQRQDISAN

-467 FEFQG
+467 FEFKG
-472 DDWYLSNVSLKNA
+472 DDWYLSNVSMKNA

-490 SPDEFTLIQEVP
+490 SPDEFTLVQEVQ

-540 SSQAVKFLSF
+540 DSQAVKFLSF

-564 GNPAFQQVAFTVTS
+564 ANPQFQQVGFTVSS
-578 NGVSGSVTFASSAFD
+578 NGLSGSVSFASSAFD

-605 GDYPGGLIN
+605 GDYPGGLTNISN
-614 VSDRSATLLIGN
+614 QSATLLIGN
-626 FTGSVES
+626 FTGSVSS
-633 VTVGSIIYTASA
+633 VTVGSIVYTASA
-645 DDLQDFESI
+645 DNLQDFESI

-679 THLEPKPLVQDLRIQ
+679 THLEPKPLSQDLRIQ

-711 SSDVPLTEVVDE
+711 SSNVPLTEVVDE
-723 GGIKTFSLSATEFS
+723 GGIKTYSLSATEFS

-795 VGSILDNLSEGNGT
+795 VGSILDDLSEGNGT

-815 NQSISHNDGLNSR
+815 NQSISHNDGLGSR

-864 IDITVDYLAGD
+864 LDITVDYLAGD

-899 LTTTNKTQNVSANS
+899 LTTTNKTQNVSANKN
-913 SGVQDDSF
+913 GVQDDSF

-943 VTIDFQSNPSSIAT
+943 VTIDFQSNPSTIAT

-987 EGTSRDIVDSISL
+987 EGTSRDVVDSISL

-1028 GTNPTPSSITMEAS
+1028 GTNPDPASITMEAS

-1081 TSIISTPLTFQVEVQ
+1081 TSILSTPLTFQVEVQ
-1096 EASDASSN
+1096 EASDASAN

-1116 GQDTRPRFFIK
+1116 GADTRPRFFIK

-1207 ETDGTVLDSITLVD
+1207 ETDGTVLDSITLID

-1242 PNDSNSFTPSTMA
+1242 PNDGNSFTPSTMA

-1270 SVLITPSFT
+1270 SVLITPSYT

-1292 SQITITANDGDDG
+1292 SQITITANDGDNG

-1312 PSSTKDVN
+1312 AVSTKDVN
-1320 IVALFTEPGTGK
+1320 IVAVFTEPGTGK

-1389 TVFSSS
+1389 TTFSSS

-1411 FGSATTE
+1411 FGSAITE

-1474 FEGINALSFDGIGTS
+1474 FEGTNALSFDGIGTS

-1564 EAVQVTNTNTS
+1564 EAVQVTNTNSS
-1575 VAVASDSDGLNPDL
+1575 VAVATDSDGLNPDL

-1698 LFSDSSVTY
+1698 LFSSSSVIY

-1753 DNDSATFTSP
+1753 DNDSATFTVP

-1868 NGAEYNPVIAPS
+1868 NGAEYNPIIAPS

-1968 TAGTTNPQISFT
+1968 TAGTTNSQISFT

-1986 NNIPLNATFANT
+1986 NNIPLNSTFANT

-2023 IVSDGQDGTSAKS
+2023 VVSDGQDGTSAKS

-2052 TITPDTITFTSNR
+2052 TITPSVITFTANR
-2065 QNTDDTTTTFSS
+2065 QNTVDTTTTFSS
-2077 SPSVTLGGSGDT
+2077 SPSVTLTNTGADT
-2089 ATLTKGNFG
+2089 RTLTSESFG

-2135 NQAHTVTANSLG
+2135 NQSHTVTANSLG

-2154 SGTTIKVF
+2154 SGTTIKLF

-2177 GHFRVSTTV
+2177 GHFTVSTTV

-2218 EDVATITYTLTGKRF
+2218 EDVATVTYTLTGKRF

-2291 TQLDYDATGT
+2291 TQLNYDQSGVAAGT
-2301 SAGHFTVATSVSPSS
+2301 FSASAVVSPVG
-2316 AITLNTL
+2316 AVTLATFFDDQGDDFDVNDHTAMD
-2323 PDGNSDGNDCVI
+2323 DG
-2335 SDHIGMSNSENSATI
+2335 ENSATI
-2350 TYTISGQRLDGTS
+2350 TYTISGSRLDGTT
-2363 FTSLV
+2363 FELDTV
-2368 TKQTITKAKAGTDGS
+2368 QTITKAKAGTDGD
-2383 GANAVSV
+2383 GAAGVTTSISPASQIVSASV
-2390 TPNITSQNVTRT
+2390 DASFDTPNPFTVKVIQAGSLFTNTTGTLGTS
-2402 ISVSPNTFTT
+2402 TFKILNL
-2412 VTNITF
+2412 VN
-2418 SVVEGST
+2418 G
-2425 TFSAIPGSS
+2425 
-2434 TLSNS
+2434 TLSNTGTTTPTITPS
-2439 TYKVKTSNLV
+2439 TPSDFAGLETTFDIQYQDGQDNVSSNLPETHSV
-2449 NCTEPADGVISPTQ
+2449 SVVLDGQ
-2463 PSLSSPNGFTA
+2463 
-2474 TFTIQYKDS
+2474 
-2483 SGNENEIDFSHVV
+2483 
-2496 TVTPEGDTGP
+2496 TGP
-2506 GIVHTGVWES
+2506 GIVHTGIWEPGR
-2516 ARVYQFGT
+2516 AYQFGT

-2530 DSVLWEST
+2530 DSVLWSGS

-2599 LNVGSSNNGGV
+2599 LNVGSSNNGGI
-2610 SSANITIFGGTDSGG
+2610 SSANITLNGGDEYPYFSLGQSGTVGTQEFGANGIFIGRHDATKNTDADNGDFVFSLVNTSTDRYVKWDGDSLDIKG
-2625 SANPYISMGQ
+2625 EINA
-2635 AGTTGA
+2635 TTGTI
-2641 QGYSV
+2641 
-2646 GGGIFLGSDS
+2646 GG
-2656 NDDKFKLS
+2656 
-2664 IEGTISVY
+2664 
-2672 KFESLGEDEFVA
+2672 
-2684 AGAFSDHPNSF
+2684 
-2695 TTTLYGSEPVLDEN
+2695 
-2709 TTLYTNIGLSN
+2709 
-2720 TFDGDNRYYSDRDTV
+2720 
-2735 VRINGSGVVTPQS
+2735 
-2748 GYTSTSPNSVGV
+2748 
-2760 STSTN
+2760 
-2765 SLKWN
+2765 
-2770 GDELQIVGDINV
+2770 
-2782 TGGNAATGDQASS
+2782 
-2795 TVVYFDDFS
+2795 FS
-2804 IYPTVADVTS
+2804 I
-2814 AGDDPKTD
+2814 TD
-2822 GSGQGYFAYENNGE
+2822 KLTN
-2836 LSLETGEG
+2836 
-2844 ELFGKAFKIG
+2844 
-2854 NNSGNDYSWFSG
+2854 
-2866 NRLIPFN
+2866 
-2873 ENSLYEME
+2873 
-2881 IRIKETA
+2881 TA
-2888 GTGTHY
+2888 G
-2894 AGITAY
+2894 
-2900 KKDGTTKVKVDGT
+2900 
-2913 SSFGSQHYFVLSNA
+2913 
-2927 SIGTEFTTYRGYF
+2927 
-2940 KGTSSSGNGG
+2940 
-2950 LHSSKDDPG
+2950 
-2959 TIHVNALN
+2959 
-2967 GFFTPNFIA
+2967 
-2976 QYLDATGIT
+2976 
-2985 YVDYIKITEFNVGG
+2985 
-2999 GSTRISGDSIKTGQ
+2999 ST
-3013 IKSNNLTSD
+3013 L
-3022 AGSVLDLNAGTIK
+3022 V
-3035 LGGTSDPNFEVTSAG
+3035 
-3050 HVTAKGGGSI
+3050 
-3060 AGWDITDSQLQ
+3060 
-3071 SSNLSGGGDGSFTTQ
+3071 
-3086 GILINTNGYIS
+3086 
-3097 AKNFFISSDGLPKF
+3097 
-3111 NGVLTSTSGSLGG
+3111 
-3124 WQLNDNALTS
+3124 
-3134 PDGIIEL
+3134 
-3141 SSTGKSI
+3141 
-3148 SIKRSNGEIDLTL
+3148 
-3161 KQGGLSDLNADT
+3161 
-3173 ESIAWILDEY
+3173 
-3183 SRSIRS
+3183 
-3189 STESQLKVTS
+3189 
-3199 TTNFDS
+3199 
-3205 SVRFANNSTDSF
+3205 
-3217 VLTDVGT
+3217 
-3224 YTLASPNFQMR
+3224 
-3235 GILSDAGSLEL
+3235 
-3246 ETGVGGFDIGDQE
+3246 
-3259 YTITLGYA
+3259 
-3267 IVTNP
+3267 
-3272 GDKEGS
+3272 
-3278 VVYRNN
+3278 
-3284 NIGSVTLTS
+3284 
-3293 GSSGVTGGDT
+3293 
-3303 TFTVND
+3303 
-3309 TISIGNTSVSTT
+3309 
-3321 YYLYGLLSLDGTV
+3321 LDGTYGEITA
-3334 SGGTLDVDAIFN
+3334 SGG
-3346 AKSGINFVKALDI
+3346 
-3359 VELTGEGIQIAKS
+3359 QI
-3372 STRYVQIPKTTLT
+3372 
-3385 KVLTLGGGLMIHQ
+3385 GG
-3398 GGTGTANGITFT
+3398 
-3410 SGSSDADEV
+3410 
-3419 EWRIHKGGGQDLFL
+3419 
-3433 QYKNPAGTVQN
+3433 P
-3444 THTFTDNGNF
+3444 
-3454 DILGSVGSIS
+3454 
-3464 SRKIKE
+3464 
-3470 NIINLPSQKEI
+3470 
-3481 IEKLQPVHYTKII
+3481 
-3494 NNQEEIGLI
+3494 
-3503 AEDVHEII
+3503 
-3511 PNLVSYD
+3511 
-3518 KQGNPNGI
+3518 
-3526 FYSKLSVV
+3526 
-3534 LLDVVK
+3534 
-3540 RQGKEIEELK
+3540 
-3550 QRLDNLENI
+3550 